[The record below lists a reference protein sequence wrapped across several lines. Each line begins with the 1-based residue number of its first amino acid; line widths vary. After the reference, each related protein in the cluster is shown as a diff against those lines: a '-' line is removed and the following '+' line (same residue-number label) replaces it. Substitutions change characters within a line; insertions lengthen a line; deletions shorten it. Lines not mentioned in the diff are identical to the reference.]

1 MNPRIKIDMRQ
12 YFRFTGN
19 YHLAGHDD
27 QDLPIFKKQSNDI
40 TMYYNHEAFSWV
52 IKNSEQNMIFATSSS
67 ISPNF
72 VNSVDWNIK
81 IDDEFVNAESRNISF
96 TFQCIS
102 MEQDPPQSGESL
114 K

>member
-72 VNSVDWNIK
+72 VDSFDWNIK

-96 TFQCIS
+96 TFKCVS